1 MAIGAYL
8 SLRAGILRE
17 PVIPHLD
24 KLLHA
29 LGYGVLAMLACGLFT
44 PGHARRAALL
54 WLMLFGGLIELA
66 QGVWTVNR
74 LADPWDL
81 LANAC
86 GIDSFWSSNFSKPFN
101 YILRRK
107 RSILRLVVAKWISF
121 APMIQC
127 DPPSR

>member
-1 MAIGAYL
+1 MNPLHWRYLWLALWFAGMAIGAYL

-29 LGYGVLAMLACGLFT
+29 LGYGVLAMLACGLFA

-66 QGVWTVNR
+66 QGVWAVNR

-86 GIDSFWSSNFSKPFN
+86 GIGLAA
-101 YILRRK
+101 ILFRRANM
-107 RSILRLVVAKWISF
+107 LNLVERAIRN
-121 APMIQC
+121 AL
-127 DPPSR
+127 